1 MKKFYALFCFILTLL
16 VCSTPLSAQ
25 DAATVIGKI
34 TPVTSLD
41 QLKEGA
47 QLVFYNAGRQT
58 YIYEDTENGNL
69 MLSADFQVMQMGNS
83 RFMFTLSNV
92 AANGNNV
99 SAKIKTPKNLYVPQ
113 LESGKI
119 VASSNAGDSF
129 TFTL

>member
-83 RFMFTLSNV
+83 RFMFTLNF
-92 AANGNNV
+92 NMG
-99 SAKIKTPKNLYVPQ
+99 
-113 LESGKI
+113 
-119 VASSNAGDSF
+119 SF
-129 TFTL
+129 LSILSCNICFIC